1 MLNRSWFC
9 IGAVKKKKTRGKVFL
24 YYGVSSFVFFI
35 VFMVSLGTY
44 GASLPDP
51 TPSEVAAAQAE
62 QKAKKEEK
70 AKKEAEEKAEKEAK
84 EKAKKEAKEKAKQEE
99 KEAAENAKAKE
110 KAEEA
115 VTEKEKAESKVRK
128 EAEEKAKKEAKEKAK
143 REEKEAAENA
153 KANEKAEKEAQAK
166 KAAVEKAEK
175 EAQAKKEAA
184 ENAALAE
191 EKFKTSAVEID
202 YIELARDP
210 DSFIGTKV
218 LLHAKV
224 MQNLE
229 DGKKL
234 TLLLNVTDVGY
245 GIWDDTIL
253 VNYTMTEKDKRIL
266 EDDIIFLWGTVKG
279 LRTYGSILGERIT
292 VPEVDGAYVDILW
305 NDK

>member
-1 MLNRSWFC
+1 MALALFIIFFLLWCLSIVLIIVGLIRPKFVLFWGSQEKN
-9 IGAVKKKKTRGKVFL
+9 TRGKVFL
-24 YYGVSSFVFFI
+24 YYGISSFVFFL
-35 VFMVSLGTY
+35 VFMVSLVTF
-44 GASLPDP
+44 GASLPEP
-51 TPSEVAAAQAE
+51 TPGEVAAAKAE
-62 QKAKKEEK
+62 QKAVAEVK

-84 EKAKKEAKEKAKQEE
+84 EK
-99 KEAAENAKAKE
+99 
-110 KAEEA
+110 
-115 VTEKEKAESKVRK
+115 EKAESKIRK

-143 REEKEAAENA
+143 IEEKEAAEA
-153 KANEKAEKEAQAK
+153 KIAKEKAEKEAKAL
-166 KAAVEKAEK
+166 KAAEEKAAK
-175 EAQAKKEAA
+175 EAQAKKVAA
-184 ENAALAE
+184 ENAAKAE
-191 EKFKTSAVEID
+191 ETFKASAIEVD
-202 YIELARDP
+202 YIDLARDP

-234 TLLLNVTDVGY
+234 TLLLNVTDSGY

-279 LRTYGSILGERIT
+279 LRTYGSVLGERIT